1 MAVRFKIGE
10 TISAVI
16 EVMLVDSVTGALSP
30 ATDASGW
37 TITAQGRKQGVPKG
51 APALTFVP
59 TFISGNRWQIAA
71 PTSALKEAMVIEVDV
86 RAVPPLSTGAV
97 ISDTLEMEIELP
109 VTR

>member
-10 TISAVI
+10 SISAVI

-30 ATDASGW
+30 VADASGW
-37 TITAQGRKQGVPKG
+37 TISAQGRKQGFPKG
-51 APALTFVP
+51 APAITFAP
-59 TFISGNRWQIAA
+59 TFIGGNRWQIVA
-71 PTSALKEAMVIEVDV
+71 PTIALKESMILEVDV
-86 RAVPPLSTGAV
+86 RAVPPASTSAV